1 MCRKSISRTFLS
13 FKPHGRPCRTYYTTN
28 WRLTSNPI
36 PDLDRAAFQDGYPY
50 NILGT
55 DSLEE
60 INRKIPDRKYT
71 WNNFRPNI
79 VVKSDNGEPWAE
91 DDWKGILQIG
101 EARLAV
107 ASQTPRW

>member
-1 MCRKSISRTFLS
+1 M
-13 FKPHGRPCRTYYTTN
+13 
-28 WRLTSNPI
+28 
-36 PDLDRAAFQDGYPY
+36 DRAAFQDGYPY

-60 INRKIPDRKYT
+60 INRKIPDRNYT

-101 EARLAV
+101 EAKLAV